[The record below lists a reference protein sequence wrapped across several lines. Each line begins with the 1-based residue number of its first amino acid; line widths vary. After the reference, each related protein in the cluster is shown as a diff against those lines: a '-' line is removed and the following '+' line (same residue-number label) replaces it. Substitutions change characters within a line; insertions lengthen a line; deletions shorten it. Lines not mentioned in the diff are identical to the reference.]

1 MSGDVKI
8 TKAIILKPFQSQ
20 HISAQ
25 FCMENHRK
33 RINVVL
39 ERLMNNRKEVIPVNS
54 YSVLH
59 PGSSRVQ
66 VAKMSAAN
74 SVPNMLAPELDFKKV
89 KMTGVI

>member
-1 MSGDVKI
+1 
-8 TKAIILKPFQSQ
+8 
-20 HISAQ
+20 
-25 FCMENHRK
+25 
-33 RINVVL
+33 
-39 ERLMNNRKEVIPVNS
+39 MNNRKEVIPVNS